1 MTESPLHLASESRL
15 GQVDTARMLIE
26 YVDLTAQNDDGFMS
40 SINSIGGR
48 WMVFLFAQRREKIA
62 MVTVRGST
70 MINNP

>member
-1 MTESPLHLASESRL
+1 
-15 GQVDTARMLIE
+15 MLIE